1 MHLITPRLDT
11 LPLSVRER
19 LAAAAA
25 AVTLPEPVTLVSPS
39 LDR

>member
-25 AVTLPEPVTLVSPS
+25 EVTRPASVALVSAY